1 MRAVGYTVWAL
12 AQIYLLVLMVR
23 LVLSW
28 VMSFSRT
35 WRPQKAAA
43 ALAEVVFMVTD
54 PPLRLARK
62 VVKPVR
68 VGPVALD
75 LAFLVVV
82 VAVSMVA
89 YAAAALGA
97 AGT

>member
-1 MRAVGYTVWAL
+1 MRAAGYAIWAL
-12 AQIYLLVLMVR
+12 AQMYLLVLMVR

-35 WRPQKAAA
+35 WRPQKTAA

-54 PPLRLARK
+54 PPLRLVRK

-89 YAAAALGA
+89 YAAAALSA